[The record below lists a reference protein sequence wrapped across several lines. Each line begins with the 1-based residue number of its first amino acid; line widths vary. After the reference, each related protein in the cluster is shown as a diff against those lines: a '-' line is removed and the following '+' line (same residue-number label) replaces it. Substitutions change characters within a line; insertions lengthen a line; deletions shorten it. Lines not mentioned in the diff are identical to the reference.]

1 MERFLLGFFGL
12 DWEDRIIFVT
22 KEETIT
28 DLVNDFK
35 KKCTM
40 EDRPKEPD
48 AIYAKRTTTLQTN
61 AISTIEIEHTKTEET
76 GTIIG
81 MKRID
86 IEKADTTMKEILDMT
101 RNNNI
106 LATTMTTD
114 TTPTSKEENIHT
126 QEEDLTTTIIE
137 KMAEMRL
144 EETDK
149 VFTTSNKDITETTIT
164 ITTVT
169 TLIDITRMEKIT
181 ITDTTED
188 GMKETTEIMTGVEW
202 LDAINWIP

>member
-1 MERFLLGFFGL
+1 M
-12 DWEDRIIFVT
+12 
-22 KEETIT
+22 

-40 EDRPKEPD
+40 EERPKEPD
-48 AIYAKRTTTLQTN
+48 AIYAKRTTTSQKN

-76 GTIIG
+76 GMTTG

-86 IEKADTTMKEILDMT
+86 IEKADMTMKEILDT
-101 RNNNI
+101 TCNDNI
-106 LATTMTTD
+106 LTSTMTTD

-137 KMAEMRL
+137 KMVEMRL

-149 VFTTSNKDITETTIT
+149 VFTTNNKDITETTTT
-164 ITTVT
+164 ITMVT
-169 TLIDITRMEKIT
+169 PPI
-181 ITDTTED
+181 
-188 GMKETTEIMTGVEW
+188 
-202 LDAINWIP
+202 